1 MAAQVSVRSN
11 LDGFRLLSESDPVDH
26 LILQVFAEE
35 IDKVAKT
42 DSDYLANRIAHEVS
56 KLLPKKK

>member
-1 MAAQVSVRSN
+1 MRSN
-11 LDGFRLLSESDPVDH
+11 LDGFRLISESDPVDH